1 MDFNGYL
8 NKSVGNLEEIT
19 KMSQPIDIKTKKTIP
34 TKLKSSF
41 DKSLVLE
48 NLERNILTHWDTWGK
63 FQQTWTNRAY
73 RVFKDLDK
81 YVVLIYLIKNHW
93 QNLSNKFQYLSM
105 DEFYDLDTITIDRIN
120 LIQIANELNIPKETI
135 RRKVNELQEENI
147 LKRKGKSIIFNK
159 KGIDAQKPNE
169 TIDLLATFI
178 EKKSNMMAG
187 AEWFGEKLTKVQ
199 IKAFVQ
205 KYFTIVWLR
214 FFNMQIPFLV
224 RHRNCF
230 KDLETWIVWGNIALS
245 HQYHLSKAAERNL
258 IKEPINFNNYYKT
271 VADVKIDRGI
281 NASSIS
287 DISTIPRATVI
298 RKLKWLVKQESIK
311 KNKYLEYQ
319 MWGKGKLNK
328 RLAENFLLNQ
338 NYVAEFLTDIFD
350 LIKNSDFKI

>member
-159 KGIDAQKPNE
+159 KGIDAQ
-169 TIDLLATFI
+169 
-178 EKKSNMMAG
+178 
-187 AEWFGEKLTKVQ
+187 KLTKVQ